1 MPKTVLVTGAAS
13 GIGLASAKLLLQEGY
28 QVMAFDPQEELMRD
42 NLPKGDRI
50 SFFCG
55 DISMAEDCSDAVALT
70 VKTFG
75 QLDAVL
81 HWGAAH
87 SSKRWN
93 ELDAEEFNHI
103 MSVNVTGSFLIAQA
117 AAGYMMAGD
126 GGAIVLTT
134 STSVIFGATGG
145 NGQGGPAYV
154 SSKGAIIGLNRS
166 LARALAPQVR
176 CNAVSP
182 GLTDTPMISGM
193 TKGLREDMTRRFPLG
208 RFGIPDEIAN
218 VGLFL
223 ISEKASFITGEV
235 IHVNGGSNFN

>member
-75 QLDAVL
+75 KLDALL

-145 NGQGGPAYV
+145 NGQGGPA
-154 SSKGAIIGLNRS
+154 GAGRGVGRKRGRRPGAGCRAEGLPEGEGQEEPK
-166 LARALAPQVR
+166 ALGDRPADRCEDAHPQ
-176 CNAVSP
+176 A
-182 GLTDTPMISGM
+182 
-193 TKGLREDMTRRFPLG
+193 
-208 RFGIPDEIAN
+208 
-218 VGLFL
+218 
-223 ISEKASFITGEV
+223 
-235 IHVNGGSNFN
+235 HGGVHRPQEH

>member
-28 QVMAFDPQEELMRD
+28 QVMAFDPQEELMRH
-42 NLPKGDRI
+42 NLPEEDLI

-55 DISMAEDCSDAVALT
+55 DISMSEDCSDAVALT

-75 QLDAVL
+75 QLDALL

-87 SSKRWN
+87 SSKRWD

-117 AAGYMMAGD
+117 AARYMMAGD

-154 SSKGAIIGLNRS
+154 SSKGAIIALNRS
-166 LARALAPQVR
+166 LARALAPKVR

-182 GLTDTPMISGM
+182 GLTETPMIGGM
-193 TKGLREDMTRRFPLG
+193 TKKLREDMTRRFPLG

-218 VGLFL
+218 AGLFL

>member
-1 MPKTVLVTGAAS
+1 
-13 GIGLASAKLLLQEGY
+13 
-28 QVMAFDPQEELMRD
+28 MRK
-42 NLPKGDRI
+42 NIPEKKGV

-55 DISMAEDCSDAVALT
+55 DVSKPKDCSDAVTLT
-70 VKTFG
+70 IETFG
-75 QLDAVL
+75 QLNALL

-87 SSKRWN
+87 SSKNWK
-93 ELDAEEFNHI
+93 ELNAEEFSQI

-117 AAGYMMAGD
+117 AAKHMMGAE

-134 STSVIFGATGG
+134 STSVLFGATGG

-154 SSKGAIIGLNRS
+154 TSKGAIIALNRS
-166 LARALAPQVR
+166 LARALAPKVR

-182 GLTDTPMISGM
+182 GLTETPMISGM
-193 TKGLREDMTRRFPLG
+193 TENLRSDMMQRFPIG
-208 RFGIPDEIAN
+208 RFGTPDEIAN
-218 VGLFL
+218 AGLFL

>member
-28 QVMAFDPQEELMRD
+28 QVMAFDPQEELMRH
-42 NLPKGDRI
+42 NLPEEDCI

-75 QLDAVL
+75 QLDALL

-87 SSKRWN
+87 SSKRWD
-93 ELDAEEFNHI
+93 ELDAEEFNQI

-117 AAGYMMAGD
+117 AARYMMAGD

-154 SSKGAIIGLNRS
+154 SSKGAIIALNRS
-166 LARALAPQVR
+166 LARALAPKVR

-182 GLTDTPMISGM
+182 GLTETPMIGGM
-193 TKGLREDMTRRFPLG
+193 TKKLREDMTRRFPLG

-218 VGLFL
+218 AGLFL

>member
-28 QVMAFDPQEELMRD
+28 QVMAFDPQEELMRH
-42 NLPKGDRI
+42 NLPEEDLI

-55 DISMAEDCSDAVALT
+55 DISMPEDCSDAVALT

-75 QLDAVL
+75 QLDALL

-87 SSKRWN
+87 SSKRWD

-117 AAGYMMAGD
+117 AARYMMAGD

-154 SSKGAIIGLNRS
+154 SSKGAIIALNRS
-166 LARALAPQVR
+166 LARALAPKVR

-182 GLTDTPMISGM
+182 GLTETPMIGGM
-193 TKGLREDMTRRFPLG
+193 TKKLREDMTRRFPLG
-208 RFGIPDEIAN
+208 RFAIPDEIAN
-218 VGLFL
+218 AGLFL